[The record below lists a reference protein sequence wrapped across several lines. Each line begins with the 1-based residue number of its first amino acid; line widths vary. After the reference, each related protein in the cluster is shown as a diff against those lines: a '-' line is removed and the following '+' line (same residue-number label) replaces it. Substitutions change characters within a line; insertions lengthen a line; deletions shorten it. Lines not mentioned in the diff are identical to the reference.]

1 MNREP
6 FLRTLT
12 RNTLLSVAGT
22 VVLWFAAP
30 HQPSAVW
37 TLLADFTLFFCF
49 AFVGHYV
56 EVLLLLIPGIED
68 GSASGRLVRLAGW
81 FAGGL
86 WCYTLARR
94 LWLAFGFNLAGLPP
108 LIWGGV
114 FFIAIELVA
123 HAYLKSRGR
132 PSFYG

>member
-12 RNTLLSVAGT
+12 RNTLLSIAGT
-22 VVLWFAAP
+22 VVLWLTTP
-30 HQPSAVW
+30 HQASAGW
-37 TLLADFTLFFCF
+37 TLLADFTLVFCF

-56 EVLLLLIPGIED
+56 EVLLLMIPGIED
-68 GSASGRLVRLAGW
+68 GSAAGRLVRLAGW

-94 LWLAFGFNLAGLPP
+94 LWLVFGFSIDRLPA

-114 FFIAIELVA
+114 FFIVLELVI

-132 PSFYG
+132 ASFYG